1 MKKSVF
7 SMGLAVVFCGAM
19 SGLASA
25 TGYSFRTVIF
35 PNDTFTQLLGI
46 NDFDLIVGYAEF
58 ENGSTAQGFFFDG
71 GQGHVFKPQIVSG
84 DVGVALHF

>member
-1 MKKSVF
+1 
-7 SMGLAVVFCGAM
+7 M

-46 NDFDLIVGYAEF
+46 NDFDVIAGYHGMAINEGF
-58 ENGSTAQGFFFDG
+58 VFTLPNHFTSENFPSSVQTQVTGINQ
-71 GQGHVFKPQIVSG
+71 Q
-84 DVGVALHF
+84 L